1 LHARSGT
8 VYVVKTSRFSEM
20 QHEHTVH
27 KDGNEQGHRHGHGHG
42 SGHGHFLFFGI
53 TATGTLAF
61 GATDS

>member
-1 LHARSGT
+1 
-8 VYVVKTSRFSEM
+8 M

-27 KDGNEQGHRHGHGHG
+27 KDGNEQGHGHRHGHGHG

-53 TATGTLAF
+53 IATGTLAF